1 VIWVAELPA
10 HGTMRV
16 RGDPRLRRG
25 IPGATHA
32 NRARRGHEHHPG
44 DELELLDP
52 TPEPRRGCTHESIV
66 AALLS
71 HSKPLSFFP
80 RFLSV
85 SATWSFSELS
95 SRHQN
100 SARDVREK
108 ARLLLWRSGRPRLR
122 ARQWRISSP
131 KLSLLGR
138 LPQRARMRKCGM
150 TPGRRALL
158 RTWDAWGLVW
168 LGREE
173 GGMVVGTTRAR
184 SAHQPCFTPSVE
196 DGAGFGSPPVSDGKR
211 RREREWRV
219 TVDTRA
225 PRARER
231 REGSDREWEADS
243 GSQPSAR
250 LLKTGCAE

>member
-1 VIWVAELPA
+1 MPDGGAAHPHGGGPRRRPDRRYPRALNSDLISAKQEGKDCERIRRLITVIWVAELPA
-10 HGTMRV
+10 HGTLRV

-85 SATWSFSELS
+85 SATWSFLELS

-100 SARDVREK
+100 SVR
-108 ARLLLWRSGRPRLR
+108 
-122 ARQWRISSP
+122 
-131 KLSLLGR
+131 
-138 LPQRARMRKCGM
+138 C
-150 TPGRRALL
+150 
-158 RTWDAWGLVW
+158 
-168 LGREE
+168 
-173 GGMVVGTTRAR
+173 
-184 SAHQPCFTPSVE
+184 
-196 DGAGFGSPPVSDGKR
+196 
-211 RREREWRV
+211 
-219 TVDTRA
+219 
-225 PRARER
+225 
-231 REGSDREWEADS
+231 
-243 GSQPSAR
+243 
-250 LLKTGCAE
+250 